1 MKLNEL
7 IRRKTD
13 GEKENTPKEP
23 LTHEQQQRRKKMLIY
38 PLMGL
43 MFLGS
48 MWLIFAP
55 SAEEKE
61 QEQTGTGFNTDM
73 PLPTDAV
80 IIGDKSKAYE
90 QASLEAKRKERD
102 RAVQDLASLFE
113 GGEAEKENTEDEEYD
128 LLNPGA
134 VPPLR
139 VIRVAVVVIGRLRYR
154 HPPTLIGTST
164 PHWVTSTRHPKKIPK
179 GGASEACGRAGG
191 DDGAATGTALVY
203 GRADCPA

>member
-7 IRRKTD
+7 MKRKSDGDKTD
-13 GEKENTPKEP
+13 TPKEP

-61 QEQTGTGFNTDM
+61 QEQIGMGFNTDM

-90 QASLEAKRKERD
+90 QASLEAKQKERN
-102 RAVQDLASLFE
+102 RAVQDLASLFDNWE
-113 GGEAEKENTEDEEYD
+113 TEEESTDNEEYD
-128 LLNPGA
+128 LLNTTCSIRLA

-139 VIRVAVVVIGRLRYR
+139 ALRAEEAVTGRLRYR
-154 HPPTLIGTST
+154 HLPTPIGTST
-164 PHWVTSTRHPKKIPK
+164 PHWATSTRHPKKIPK
-179 GGASEACGRAGG
+179 RRSFRS
-191 DDGAATGTALVY
+191 VWMSW
-203 GRADCPA
+203 RR

>member
-128 LLNPGA
+128 LLIGMDRAN
-134 VPPLR
+134 LR
-139 VIRVAVVVIGRLRYR
+139 SMYR
-154 HPPTLIGTST
+154 I
-164 PHWVTSTRHPKKIPK
+164 
-179 GGASEACGRAGG
+179 CGG
-191 DDGAATGTALVY
+191 DFNDKMHLLMDFTDRPGEV
-203 GRADCPA
+203 ADPWYTDDFDTTWRDVEEGCRGLLQKIISKEVQTSGQAGC